1 MDVCIR
7 AGYYEAAYSLTNY
20 GMMLQQH
27 SIIKNPLV
35 KARIIKSF
43 VLIILNSEAE
53 ILLRVHAIASEY
65 R

>member
-27 SIIKNPLV
+27 AIIKNPL
-35 KARIIKSF
+35 IKVWNSQF
-43 VLIILNSEAE
+43 LKDILR
-53 ILLRVHAIASEY
+53 L
-65 R
+65 